1 MASGGGVTR
10 GRSDREYA
18 DFCRLGGGSRV
29 AIVVDMY
36 SYKVEVVVDSYLTKG
51 GLEIL
56 VRKFIRLNV

>member
-1 MASGGGVTR
+1 MIASGGGVTR
-10 GRSDREYA
+10 GKSDREYA

-29 AIVVDMY
+29 AIVVDLYMY
-36 SYKVEVVVDSYLTKG
+36 MVVDSYLSKG